1 MVVAVA
7 PPSEYVPVGHATP
20 AVVISVV
27 VAMVCDT
34 LTVYPPGPP
43 EPPANAVMV
52 VPAVTPAPVM
62 ACHTARV
69 PVGAP
74 VTVSVAPAMVPL
86 NATAPVPE
94 GQ

>member
-1 MVVAVA
+1 
-7 PPSEYVPVGHATP
+7 
-20 AVVISVV
+20 
-27 VAMVCDT
+27 
-34 LTVYPPGPP
+34 
-43 EPPANAVMV
+43 MV